1 MARVTVIGAGRT
13 GSFACLA
20 LAMAGIRS
28 IRVYDDD
35 RLDPARNLGV
45 QFYRAADVRRRRLK
59 VEALPR
65 LIHEVCPD
73 VAVEG
78 IPERFP
84 DGAVGPS
91 GPIVLFGMDTMESRR
106 RAAEALLQ
114 DRSLGLLVDVR
125 IGGTVV
131 RCHTVRGREGL
142 KEYLSPLYGDDESW
156 GGTCA
161 DSPDPHVAMAGVSMG
176 VAAIMGYLRG
186 TGFPE
191 TAIVDMGGRSGPGGR
206 PARDRGPPRLPSRV
220 VALRPRSSRRSCLRR
235 DRAIESRVIRTPS
248 EQAEG
253 HLHEEPAEMPRGGGL
268 EC

>member
-1 MARVTVIGAGRT
+1 MSRQRTSRFERRLEMARVTVIGAGRT

-28 IRVYDDD
+28 IRVYDHD

-73 VAVEG
+73 VAIEG

-142 KEYLSPLYGDDESW
+142 DQYLSTLYGDDDSW

-161 DSPDPHVAMAGVSMG
+161 DSPDPHVAMAGVSIG
-176 VAAIMGYLRG
+176 VAAVMAYLRG
-186 TGFPE
+186 TEVRGL
-191 TAIVDMGGRSGPGGR
+191 VLLDLGPWTTSIGDG
-206 PARDRGPPRLPSRV
+206 
-220 VALRPRSSRRSCLRR
+220 LRPP
-235 DRAIESRVIRTPS
+235 TPS
-248 EQAEG
+248 NLG
-253 HLHEEPAEMPRGGGL
+253 
-268 EC
+268 